1 MFTSHGRCL
10 SPPIKP
16 QTQQHQLDGAVK
28 VTLQFL
34 PDPVANPAAFARGVS
49 DLRATLKNAVNANDG
64 GDGGDDQQHLLN
76 SEDVES
82 SVEAAWEAAKQ
93 QQQELNRK
101 KGLGSA
107 GAAVMM
113 LSEAELNGMY
123 LVDRAYEAAAVKIQA
138 QLRAWRRTAEAGG
151 LVADFGN
158 KAMVSCWV
166 WIRQVL
172 ENNVCI

>member
-1 MFTSHGRCL
+1 
-10 SPPIKP
+10 
-16 QTQQHQLDGAVK
+16 VK

-113 LSEAELNGMY
+113 MSEAELNGMY